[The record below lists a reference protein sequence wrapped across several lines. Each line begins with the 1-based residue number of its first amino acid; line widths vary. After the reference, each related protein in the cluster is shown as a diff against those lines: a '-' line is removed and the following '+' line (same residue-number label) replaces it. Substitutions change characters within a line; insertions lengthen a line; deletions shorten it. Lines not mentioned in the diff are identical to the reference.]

1 MTMSLTVT
9 STKISAASGS
19 AADVIAALNTH
30 FGSSSQFN
38 AILPTPTTDHT
49 IYIEPAGSEP
59 WRFALST
66 IGAST
71 NYLAGSM
78 EPDKATAPSGLDPST
93 SATAAWSGVAS
104 RGGGIFGRHMM
115 IHEITGLGR
124 DAVTISFY
132 SDSSGSPA
140 YPYGQTTHFGR
151 IWSPKVSDVPGL
163 DGLGFLSGLGKWVT
177 GSGAQTSSPHLNSII
192 AVCITVG
199 INASKSRVRI
209 GPTAWSFNR
218 WWLTGNRAATTNN
231 LLAARRV
238 LEPIDCGANDDTA
251 VTAASHTACGMF
263 LVANHMVLWHDNL
276 VAGAKVEDTVNNRSF
291 VAASDATT
299 TTAGNQILWRCAP
312 GFNPAP

>member
-1 MTMSLTVT
+1 MSLTVT

-19 AADVIAALNTH
+19 AADVIAALHDH
-30 FGSSSQFN
+30 FTASAQFN
-38 AILPTPTTDHT
+38 SIAPAPTTDHT

-66 IGAST
+66 IGAT
-71 NYLAGSM
+71 ANFLAASM

-104 RGGGIFGRHMM
+104 RGGGAFTRHMM

-132 SDSSGSPA
+132 TDSAGSPA
-140 YPYGQTTHFGR
+140 YPYGHTMHFGR
-151 IWSPKVSDVPGL
+151 VWSPKVSDVPGL
-163 DGLGFLSGLGKWVT
+163 DGLGFLGGIGKWVT
-177 GSGAQTSSPHLNSII
+177 GSGTSSSAPHLNSII
-192 AVCITVG
+192 SVCTTAG
-199 INASKSRVRI
+199 IQAAKGRVRI
-209 GPTAWSFNR
+209 GPASWSLNR

-231 LLAARRV
+231 LLQARRV
-238 LEPIDCGANDDTA
+238 LEPIDCGGNDDTA
-251 VTAASHTACGMF
+251 VSATSHTACGMF

-276 VAGAKVEDTVNNRSF
+276 VAGAKVEDTVNDRSF

-299 TTAGNQILWRCAP
+299 AQAGNQILWRCAP
-312 GFNPAP
+312 GFDPAP